1 MAKLEQVV
9 EEAVVKEQAGVIA
22 QAHIAY
28 DKLMT
33 GIHENSQK
41 ARVLGA
47 NISYFPGSRVREL
60 GRER

>member
-9 EEAVVKEQAGVIA
+9 EEAVVKKQAGVIA

-33 GIHENSQK
+33 EIHENSQK

-47 NISYFPGSRVREL
+47 NISYFPGYQS
-60 GRER
+60 

>member
-9 EEAVVKEQAGVIA
+9 EEAVVKKQAGVIA

-33 GIHENSQK
+33 EIHENTLK
-41 ARVLGA
+41 AKVLGA
-47 NISYFPGSRVREL
+47 NISYFPGYQS
-60 GRER
+60 

>member
-9 EEAVVKEQAGVIA
+9 EEAVVEEQAGVIA

-33 GIHENSQK
+33 EIHENSQM

-47 NISYFPGSRVREL
+47 NISYFPGYQS
-60 GRER
+60 